1 MQNSPHK
8 TGRKT
13 GFTLI
18 ELLVV
23 IAIIAILAAILFPV
37 FAQAREKARQATC
50 QSNMK
55 QFAIAFGM
63 YAQDYDGM
71 YPCPGGRNFTP
82 VPVNGYVAPAWYST
96 TNGMDNTYSG
106 LYPYIKSRGKGPVSN
121 VWSCPNALQ
130 ANGGFLVGQN
140 YAMNDYARAV
150 HPGQAITANGNVA
163 YPQYNGFHDG
173 INPDFVRS
181 PAEFIVMTEV
191 AQAANGN
198 ANRNAS
204 PFFNT
209 GTSGYLPLC
218 VGMIQKYHANKSD
231 FLFADGHV
239 KALTPGQTWRVS
251 DQTAFVNMNRPTC
264 TTMNQ
269 VIALGFYNGSRSDT
283 EGSMWDPGVGAV
295 VYP

>member
-1 MQNSPHK
+1 MYRTTSK
-8 TGRKT
+8 S

-55 QFAIAFGM
+55 QFSIAFGM
-63 YAQDYDGM
+63 YASDYDGV

-82 VPVNGYVAPAWYST
+82 TPVSGYIAPAWYST
-96 TNGMDNTYSG
+96 TNGVDNASSG

-130 ANGGFLVGQN
+130 SNGGFLVGQN

-150 HPGQAITANGNVA
+150 HPGQAISARGNVA
-163 YPQYNGFHDG
+163 YPQFAGFHDG

-181 PAEFIVMTEV
+181 PAEFIVITEV

-209 GTSGYLPLC
+209 GTSGVPPLC

-251 DQTAFVNMNRPTC
+251 DQTAFVNFNQPTC
-264 TTMNQ
+264 STTGQ
-269 VIALGFYNGSRSDT
+269 VIGLGFYNGGRSDT